1 MSLSDPSRSNS
12 ADESELRHDPF
23 AAMRV
28 RDYRWFLSG
37 NLPYLVG
44 MNMQTTAISW
54 EIYERTGST
63 LALALVG
70 LVQIVP
76 VMGLF
81 LSAGHLID
89 RVDRRKVLLSALTA
103 AALLS
108 AGLTYSSA
116 NAADVVWIYVLLLL
130 IGSARSFMQPAR
142 AAFLP
147 QIVPREAFT
156 NAVTWSST
164 GFQLSSVL
172 GPALAGLVIAVTK
185 SATLV
190 YAMTATFA
198 LVNLACVAMIPS
210 RPFVPSTEPPSLKT
224 LSAGLSF
231 VWRTK
236 VMLAAISLDMF
247 AVLLGGVTS
256 LLPVY
261 AKDILQVGPTS
272 FGWMRAAPGIG
283 AVCMSILMA
292 YRPPIER
299 AGRSLLM
306 SVAGFGLATIVFAVS
321 RSFGLSVA
329 MLLVAGALDM
339 ISVVIRH
346 TLVQLLTPDAMRG
359 RVSAVNGMFIGVS
372 NELGEFESGMVA
384 HAFDRE
390 GDKEFGPTVSA
401 LTGGIGTF
409 FVVAA
414 VALIWPQL
422 RNYGRLDGTSPE
434 GKPTP
439 DHLKDETTSEK
450 M

>member
-1 MSLSDPSRSNS
+1 MSASDPSASNS
-12 ADESELRHDPF
+12 TDESERRPDPYAALRI
-23 AAMRV
+23 

-37 NLPYLVG
+37 NMPYLVG

-54 EIYERTGST
+54 EIYERTEST

-76 VMGLF
+76 VLGLF

-89 RVDRRKVLLSALTA
+89 RVDRRKVLLAGLPAVA
-103 AALLS
+103 ALS
-108 AGLTYSSA
+108 AGLTYASVTGS
-116 NAADVVWIYVLLLL
+116 DVAWMYLLLLL
-130 IGSARSFMQPAR
+130 IGSARTFMQPAR

-147 QIVPREAFT
+147 QIVPREVFT
-156 NAVTWSST
+156 NAVTWNST
-164 GFQLSSVL
+164 GFQLSSVV
-172 GPALAGLVIAVTK
+172 GPTLAGLFIAWTK

-190 YAMTATFA
+190 YALTAIFA
-198 LVNLACVAMIPS
+198 LVNWACLATIRS
-210 RPFVPSTEPPSLKT
+210 RPFVPSTEPVSLT
-224 LSAGLSF
+224 SLAAGLSF

-236 VMLAAISLDMF
+236 VMLGAITLDMF

-261 AKDILQVGPTS
+261 AKEILEVGPTS
-272 FGWMRAAPGIG
+272 FGWMRAAPGVG

-299 AGRSLLM
+299 AGRTLLWA
-306 SVAGFGLATIVFAVS
+306 VAGFGVATIVFAVS
-321 RSFGLSVA
+321 RSFGLSLA
-329 MLLVAGALDM
+329 MLFLTGALDM

-384 HAFDRE
+384 YAFDRSY
-390 GDKEFGPTVSA
+390 DKAFGPTVSA
-401 LTGGIGTF
+401 VSGGIGTLV
-409 FVVAA
+409 VVAA
-414 VALIWPQL
+414 VSQIWPQL
-422 RNYGRLDGTSPE
+422 RKYGRLDGPPPE
-434 GKPTP
+434 PEPAAGDP
-439 DHLKDETTSEK
+439 EK
-450 M
+450 GRRIDA